1 MPVIMREDQCAGGKD
16 ENGHSASATS
26 EFASDNTEESDTAV
40 RRKRKF
46 DPSSFS
52 NQLDSVG
59 VVTTPYPCQMAKPGS
74 EGVEVRRFVGAVPC
88 VPLLLPVNNLT
99 EFEWDRD
106 QYLKEYWNNLKIA
119 LDAIYE
125 QRPIAR
131 SIEYLFQTVN
141 DICAIRN
148 QTESL
153 FRDLS
158 EECRLHATKLLELL
172 TQNENDTLTWL
183 TQLNNIWCLFC
194 RNMSMIRC
202 IFLPLD
208 RKLPNCGTIWHMGLK
223 TFENVILLNSSVKEK
238 LVDGLLWLVKC
249 ERTGEQSNKV
259 LVKNLFHMLSTV
271 SVYSSLFEKR
281 FLRTTEAYY
290 EAEGRRLMNEI
301 DVPAFMNYVN
311 ETLQGER
318 ERANFYVGSEASLSV
333 ISAAQRGLIGHHLSA
348 MLEKGLNDML
358 DHFQIDQ
365 LHLLYKLCRHAP
377 AGHETLCNAVSS
389 YLTKMGKQLAC
400 NKEDED
406 SIIPELLNFKDKCD
420 LIITQSFENNELFL
434 NSFRRG
440 FEEVIISCPH
450 KPAELIARFIDSKL
464 RSGRVVMPEED
475 LDQLMD
481 KVLVLFR
488 FVPGKDMFE
497 AFYQKYLAKRLLQS
511 KSASFDAEKALLS
524 KLKQECG
531 SDFTAKLEAMFKDM
545 HLSKELNSSFKQWLQ
560 SSKRKD
566 KASMDMSVNVLTTG
580 SWPSYPTSTVT
591 LPADMQSYV
600 ERFQKFY
607 ADKHGGRVLS
617 WQYSVGSCVVLANF
631 GYKNEKELLVSPY
644 QAIVLSLFN
653 SRNELTFEEIRA
665 STAIE
670 EEELRRTLQSLA
682 CGKFRVILKHPMEKD
697 KEHTYEQVRQGRV
710 YQVDASTVRI
720 MKMKKKLSHNAL
732 IAELS
737 AQLRFQA
744 KPNELKERIES
755 MIEQALLL
763 VFVST
768 YYFYLAFGAL
778 NDFPL
783 SFMGNKSTKNH
794 LENAQKTGVCQLSGC
809 KLKKVPAQLLSC
821 GTSLRSLNLRCNRLA
836 ELPSF
841 ISYFENLKHLTL
853 DSNRLTFLPNEIGL
867 LPKLEQLSVSN
878 NMISALPETIGEL
891 KRLKLL
897 NLSVNSFK
905 EFPTVLFQMTQ
916 IDVIDLSCNKITC
929 IPDGIQTLGAVELN
943 LNQNQLS
950 SISESI
956 ADCSRLK
963 VLRVEENCLAADS
976 FWCKIL
982 SDSQIAL
989 LAVEGNLFDMREFRE
1004 LDGYQR
1010 YMERF
1015 TATKRKMMLH
1025 EDLG

>member
-682 CGKFRVILKHPMEKD
+682 CGKFRVILKHPMSKDVADTDKFTFNSKFQNKMRRIKINQIQTKETEKD

-755 MIEQALLL
+755 MIEQG
-763 VFVST
+763 
-768 YYFYLAFGAL
+768 YLCRDKD
-778 NDFPL
+778 NP
-783 SFMGNKSTKNH
+783 N
-794 LENAQKTGVCQLSGC
+794 VY
-809 KLKKVPAQLLSC
+809 
-821 GTSLRSLNLRCNRLA
+821 
-836 ELPSF
+836 
-841 ISYFENLKHLTL
+841 SY
-853 DSNRLTFLPNEIGL
+853 
-867 LPKLEQLSVSN
+867 
-878 NMISALPETIGEL
+878 
-891 KRLKLL
+891 
-897 NLSVNSFK
+897 
-905 EFPTVLFQMTQ
+905 
-916 IDVIDLSCNKITC
+916 
-929 IPDGIQTLGAVELN
+929 
-943 LNQNQLS
+943 
-950 SISESI
+950 I
-956 ADCSRLK
+956 A
-963 VLRVEENCLAADS
+963 
-976 FWCKIL
+976 
-982 SDSQIAL
+982 
-989 LAVEGNLFDMREFRE
+989 
-1004 LDGYQR
+1004 
-1010 YMERF
+1010 
-1015 TATKRKMMLH
+1015 
-1025 EDLG
+1025 